1 MVVVWHVTTL
11 KKLNRYL
18 KLGFIKPPVRAWLDI
33 KEAERFS
40 KQTGRLII
48 LRLKF
53 PKNKIKILEGHQNK
67 GVYLDDIY
75 KLESI

>member
-11 KKLNRYL
+11 KKLKRYL

-33 KEAERFS
+33 EDAERFS

-53 PKNKIKILEGHQNK
+53 PKHKIKKLEGHK
-67 GVYLDDIY
+67 GRAVYIDELYQLKNI
-75 KLESI
+75 